1 MTIKTPHTFFEHQI
15 LTESDFIYLNDF
27 SWLITQVENEKL
39 PCFRLIVRQGKI
51 ALKISHY
58 LAILRL
64 PSGELVEILPKIS
77 NTDKHPRQWLNNML
91 SDIYGIQQ
99 KPLSFLAQG
108 TANKQIS
115 QIWLQPLIIE
125 WFVKLQALQ
134 LPRQYQQRQ
143 QNHPQ
148 AQGKLLIKQQ
158 VKHNSHRPHFRYT
171 SQQQFNF
178 NPLWQVFFYTVI
190 GKIAQLGIAIPH
202 EIKQQFPPIKPL
214 APNQYL
220 TTYQKLSEQLSK
232 QEYRQHLQ
240 QQHLKWA
247 LQVAWIILQ
256 TQAVNPIL
264 SEDIAPTVLINMNQ
278 AFEQWVTLKLEN
290 NFKNQQIIAQ
300 NRALWLQAEDGAER
314 YLQPDIIV
322 KNQNDN
328 KIELVADVKYKTIKK
343 ISDISASDLYQ
354 LAVYQQHWQ
363 AKKVW
368 LIFPKSE
375 FLQSVQ
381 VLQTVQG
388 QEICIVPFDVERGEL
403 VTNSGGNWE
412 KFP

>member
-1 MTIKTPHTFFEHQI
+1 MTIKVPHIFFEHQI
-15 LTESDFIYLNDF
+15 LTESDFIHLADF
-27 SWLITQVENEKL
+27 SWIITQVENEKL
-39 PCFRLIVRQGKI
+39 LCFRLIVRQGKI
-51 ALKISHY
+51 ALKVSHY
-58 LAILRL
+58 LAVVRL
-64 PSGELVEILPKIS
+64 PSGELIEILPKIS

-91 SDIYGIQQ
+91 NDIYGIQQ
-99 KPLSFLAQG
+99 KPLSLLAQG

-115 QIWLQPLIIE
+115 QTWLQPLIIE
-125 WFVKLQALQ
+125 WFAKLQALQ
-134 LPRQYQQRQ
+134 LPRQYQQQQ

-220 TTYQKLSEQLSK
+220 ASYQKLSEQVSN
-232 QEYRQHLQ
+232 QQLQ
-240 QQHLKWA
+240 QQQLSWA
-247 LQVAWIILQ
+247 LQVAWVILQ
-256 TQAVNPIL
+256 TQAINPIL
-264 SEDIAPTVLINMNQ
+264 GEEVAPMVLINMNQ

-290 NFKNQQIIAQ
+290 NFKNQQIISQ
-300 NRALWLQAEDGAER
+300 SRALWLHNDEGVER

-322 KNQNDN
+322 KNQND
-328 KIELVADVKYKTIKK
+328 KLELVADVKYKTIKK

-368 LIFPKSE
+368 LIFPKSKG
-375 FLQSVQ
+375 LQSMQ
-381 VLQTVQG
+381 SLQTVQR
-388 QEICIVPFDVERGEL
+388 QKICIVPFDVENGEFIL
-403 VTNSGGNWE
+403 R
-412 KFP
+412 

>member
-1 MTIKTPHTFFEHQI
+1 MTIKTPHTFFEHQV
-15 LTESDFIYLNDF
+15 LTQADFIHLADF

-64 PSGELVEILPKIS
+64 PSGELIEILPKIS
-77 NTDKHPRQWLNNML
+77 KTDGHNNPRQWLNNML
-91 SDIYGIQQ
+91 SDIYNIQK

-115 QIWLQPLIIE
+115 QTWLQPLIIE
-125 WFVKLQALQ
+125 WFAKLQALQ
-134 LPRQYQQRQ
+134 LPRQYQEHQ

-190 GKIAQLGIAIPH
+190 GKIAQLGIPIPH

-220 TTYQKLSEQLSK
+220 TTYQKLSK

-264 SEDIAPTVLINMNQ
+264 GEKIAPMVLINMNQ

-290 NFKNQQIIAQ
+290 YFKNQHIIAQ
-300 NRALWLQAEDGAER
+300 TRALWLHNDDGSER

-328 KIELVADVKYKTIKK
+328 NKIELVADVKYKTIEK
-343 ISDISASDLYQ
+343 ISDISANDLYQ

-368 LIFPKSE
+368 LIFPKSKG
-375 FLQSVQ
+375 LQSMQ
-381 VLQTVQG
+381 ILQTVQG
-388 QEICIVPFDVERGEL
+388 QEICIVPFDVECGEL
-403 VTNSGGNWE
+403 ITNVNSM
-412 KFP
+412 